1 MGFNQLQLRQAC
13 DSCTAAKVKCD
24 KGHPAC
30 QRCLDNEEYCQY
42 SPSRRHGRRPR
53 RSRATIQQ
61 PTPSSIAS
69 EPEVIPSQ
77 PSKAASEPCIT
88 QQSVDLLSWDTLNL
102 GPFSENT
109 SNRYPS
115 DSELDMS
122 NFLLWSNFGSSDC
135 MSQSDTHSILHT
147 NASLLDQ
154 NLTEGEGTVSADM
167 FSHCGVEQSKNNTEH
182 AVECESRALA
192 VLRSLLYRPK
202 ICTSEWKDST
212 LGLSPKSAIESTSQ
226 ASIHP
231 VHSMDTVLATNKAAL
246 NELTQL
252 LECHCAENSHIALLH
267 LTILS
272 KIVFWYNVVV
282 TKTYNSE
289 RVDLKTMKIRFGAL
303 DLDDDDST
311 ILHRAV
317 LFRELQKA
325 GNVVQAFEVRF
336 SSPGASLSG
345 KELPWG
351 RQIVRAI
358 REDLD
363 RCVGEI
369 EKR

>member
-13 DSCTAAKVKCD
+13 DSCTTAKVKCD
-24 KGHPAC
+24 KGHPVC

-53 RSRATIQQ
+53 RSRTTIQQ

-69 EPEVIPSQ
+69 EPEAIPSQ
-77 PSKAASEPCIT
+77 PLKAASESCIT

-109 SNRYPS
+109 SNQYPS
-115 DSELDMS
+115 DSELDIS
-122 NFLLWSNFGSSDC
+122 NFLPWSNFGSSDY
-135 MSQSDTHSILHT
+135 
-147 NASLLDQ
+147 
-154 NLTEGEGTVSADM
+154 GEVTVSADM
-167 FSHCGVEQSKNNTEH
+167 FSHCGVERLKNNTEH

-202 ICTSEWKDST
+202 LCTSEWKDST
-212 LGLSPKSAIESTSQ
+212 LGLSPNSTIDSASQ
-226 ASIHP
+226 APIHP

-272 KIVFWYNVVV
+272 KIVFWYKVVV
-282 TKTYNSE
+282 TRTYNSE
-289 RVDLKTMKIRFGAL
+289 RVDLKAMKIRFGAL

-325 GNVVQAFEVRF
+325 GNVVRAFEVRF
-336 SSPGASLSG
+336 SNPGASLSG

-363 RCVGEI
+363 SCVCEI